1 MEEFDVLEEGAG
13 EDRFITLKDL
23 RAFSINLVY
32 EISNLIE
39 KKLSSQD
46 SREERHTLR
55 SRDVRRQLGISAST
69 LQSYRISGL
78 LRAKKVGGT
87 YYYDP
92 RDLKKFQIK

>member
-1 MEEFDVLEEGAG
+1 MVGNMSGLNG
-13 EDRFITLKDL
+13 EAITQKDL
-23 RAFSINLVY
+23 VTFKNYLIY
-32 EISNLIE
+32 EISELLDE
-39 KKLSSQD
+39 KLALQASQ
-46 SREERHTLR
+46 SGERHTLR
-55 SRDVRRQLGISAST
+55 SRDVRRALGISAST